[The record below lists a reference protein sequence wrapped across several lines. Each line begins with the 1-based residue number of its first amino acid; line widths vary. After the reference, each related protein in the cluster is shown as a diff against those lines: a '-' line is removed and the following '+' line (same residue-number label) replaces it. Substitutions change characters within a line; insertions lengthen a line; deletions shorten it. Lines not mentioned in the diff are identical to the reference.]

1 LPVRIM
7 HPFRQEPVRFKP
19 HAFPFRE
26 GPELVQMRRR
36 PGRLQQHRTEM
47 LAVRQMHLQA
57 GRIRDGRSAFGRRSL
72 GHQREVADELAAAS
86 EVTGDGEPLK
96 LGPGAVQRGR
106 RVLEEGRSAMQVQPS
121 PAALGDSQVCKI
133 FLQRG
138 AESLRLLDAIFFAA
152 GSSSAS
158 EVMPRSL

>member
-1 LPVRIM
+1 M

-96 LGPGAVQRGR
+96 LGPGAVLRGR

-121 PAALGDSQVCKI
+121 PAALGDSQVLQNLG
-133 FLQRG
+133 LQRG
-138 AESLRLLDAIFFAA
+138 AESLRLLDAIFLAA